1 MLDIP
6 MSPVRH
12 LQCLIC
18 EETYAPDEVAYVC
31 PRHGREGI
39 LDVVY
44 DYEAIARQIDR
55 ATLEASRAF
64 SQWRYRALMPI
75 AVEVAMPPLRVGWTP
90 LYRADRLAAATGLRH
105 VWVKDDGQ
113 QPTGSLKDRASAM
126 AVVKARE
133 QDAAVITTASSGN
146 AAAALSG
153 LCASVGQPN
162 VIFVPEDA
170 PPAKVA
176 QILAYGSTVFLVQ
189 GTYDDAYGLCLEAAD
204 HYGWYNRNTAY
215 NPYMTEGKKTVSYEI
230 CEQLNWK
237 APDVILVGVGD
248 GCIIGGIHKGLR
260 DLHALGWIDTM
271 PRLIGVQA
279 EGSNYLAEAWER
291 SEDVLAKPA
300 IEAHTIADSIRV
312 GLPRDRI
319 KAMRAVKET
328 GGAFLSVSDDE
339 ILAAIPLLA
348 RTSGVFA
355 EPAGATACAGLLK
368 AIAGEHIA
376 PEERVVLINTGSGLK
391 DIGSVEQAAHRVGTH
406 AHRIAPD
413 LDALQAFSF

>member
-1 MLDIP
+1 MNH
-6 MSPVRH
+6 VRY

-18 EETYAPDEVAYVC
+18 GETYAPDDVDYVC
-31 PRHGREGI
+31 PRHGQEGI

-44 DYEAIARQIDR
+44 DYEEIARQV
-55 ATLEASRAF
+55 SRAALETSRDF
-64 SQWRYRALMPI
+64 SQWRYRSLLPI
-75 AVEVAMPPLRVGWTP
+75 APEAAVPPLRVGWTP
-90 LYRADRLAAATGLRH
+90 LYRADRLARAVGLCH

-113 QPTGSLKDRASAM
+113 QPTGSFKDRASAL

-133 QDAAVITTASSGN
+133 KNAAIITTASSGN

-162 VIFVPEDA
+162 VIFVPEQA

-189 GTYDDAYGLCLEAAD
+189 GTYDDAYGLSLEAAE

-215 NPYMTEGKKTVSYEI
+215 NPYMTEGKKTVSYEM

-237 APDVILVGVGD
+237 APDVILVSVGD
-248 GCIIGGIHKGLR
+248 GCIIGGVHKGLR
-260 DLHALGWIDTM
+260 DLLALGWIDKL
-271 PRLIGVQA
+271 PRIIGVQA
-279 EGSNYLAEAWER
+279 DGSNYLTEAWEQH
-291 SEDVLAKPA
+291 EAVLTKPA

-312 GLPRDRI
+312 GLPRDRL
-319 KAMRAVKET
+319 KAMRAVTET
-328 GGAFLSVSDDE
+328 GGVFLSVSDDD
-339 ILAAIPLLA
+339 ILEAIPLLA

-368 AIAGEHIA
+368 AVAQEHIA
-376 PEERVVLINTGSGLK
+376 PEEQVVIINTGSGLK
-391 DIGSVEQAAHRVGTH
+391 DIRSVEQAAQRVGTH
-406 AHRIAPD
+406 ARRIAPD
-413 LDALQAFSF
+413 LASLQEFFSG

>member
-1 MLDIP
+1 MNH
-6 MSPVRH
+6 VRY
-12 LQCLIC
+12 LECLIC
-18 EETYAPDEVAYVC
+18 GETYAPEEVDYVC
-31 PRHGREGI
+31 PRHGQEGI

-44 DYEAIARQIDR
+44 DYEAIARQI
-55 ATLEASRAF
+55 SRAALETSRDF
-64 SQWRYRALMPI
+64 SQWRYRSLLPI
-75 AVEVAMPPLRVGWTP
+75 APEAAVPPLRVGWTP
-90 LYRADRLAAATGLRH
+90 LYRADRLARVVGLRH

-113 QPTGSLKDRASAM
+113 QPTGSFKDRASAL

-133 QDAAVITTASSGN
+133 KNAAIITTASSGN

-162 VIFVPEDA
+162 VIFVPEQA

-189 GTYDDAYGLCLEAAD
+189 GTYDDAYGLCLEAAE

-237 APDVILVGVGD
+237 APDVILVSVGD
-248 GCIIGGIHKGLR
+248 GCIIGGVHKGLR
-260 DLHALGWIDTM
+260 DLLALGWIDKL
-271 PRLIGVQA
+271 PRIIGVQA
-279 EGSNYLAEAWER
+279 DGSNYLTEAWEQH
-291 SEDVLAKPA
+291 EAVLTKPA

-312 GLPRDRI
+312 GLPRDRL
-319 KAMRAVKET
+319 KAMRAVTET
-328 GGAFLSVSDDE
+328 GGVFLSVSDDD
-339 ILAAIPLLA
+339 ILEAIPLLA

-368 AIAGEHIA
+368 AVAQEHIA
-376 PEERVVLINTGSGLK
+376 PEEQVVIINTGSGLK
-391 DIGSVEQAAHRVGTH
+391 DIRSVEQAAQRVGTH
-406 AHRIAPD
+406 ARRIAPD
-413 LDALQAFSF
+413 LASLQEFFSG

>member
-1 MLDIP
+1 
-6 MSPVRH
+6 
-12 LQCLIC
+12 
-18 EETYAPDEVAYVC
+18 
-31 PRHGREGI
+31 
-39 LDVVY
+39 
-44 DYEAIARQIDR
+44 
-55 ATLEASRAF
+55 
-64 SQWRYRALMPI
+64 
-75 AVEVAMPPLRVGWTP
+75 
-90 LYRADRLAAATGLRH
+90 H

-113 QPTGSLKDRASAM
+113 QPTGSFKDRASAL

-133 QDAAVITTASSGN
+133 KNAAIITTASSGN

-162 VIFVPEDA
+162 VIFVPEQA

-189 GTYDDAYGLCLEAAD
+189 GTYDDAYGLCLEAAE

-237 APDVILVGVGD
+237 APDVILVSVGD
-248 GCIIGGIHKGLR
+248 GCIIGGVHKGLR
-260 DLHALGWIDTM
+260 DLLALGWIDKL
-271 PRLIGVQA
+271 PRIIGVQA
-279 EGSNYLAEAWER
+279 DGSNYLTEAWEQH
-291 SEDVLAKPA
+291 EAVLTKPA

-312 GLPRDRI
+312 GLPRDRL
-319 KAMRAVKET
+319 KAMRAVTET
-328 GGAFLSVSDDE
+328 GGVFLSVSDDD
-339 ILAAIPLLA
+339 ILEAIPLLA

-368 AIAGEHIA
+368 AVAQEHIA

-391 DIGSVEQAAHRVGTH
+391 DIRSVEQAAQRVGTH
-406 AHRIAPD
+406 ARRIAPD
-413 LDALQAFSF
+413 LASLQEFFSG

>member
-1 MLDIP
+1 MNH
-6 MSPVRH
+6 VRY

-31 PRHGREGI
+31 PRHGQEGI

-44 DYEAIARQIDR
+44 DYEVIARQ
-55 ATLEASRAF
+55 LSRAALETSRDF
-64 SQWRYRALMPI
+64 SQWRYRSLLPI
-75 AVEVAMPPLRVGWTP
+75 APEAVVPPLRVGWTP
-90 LYRADRLAAATGLRH
+90 LYRADRLARVVGLRQ

-113 QPTGSLKDRASAM
+113 QPTGSFKDRASAL

-133 QDAAVITTASSGN
+133 KNAAIITTASSGN

-162 VIFVPEDA
+162 VIFVPEQA

-189 GTYDDAYGLCLEAAD
+189 GTYDDAYELSLEAAE

-237 APDVILVGVGD
+237 APDVILVSVGD
-248 GCIIGGIHKGLR
+248 GCIIGGVHKGLK
-260 DLHALGWIDTM
+260 DLLALGWIDKL

-279 EGSNYLAEAWER
+279 DGSNYLTQAWEQH
-291 SEDVLAKPA
+291 EAVLTKPA
-300 IEAHTIADSIRV
+300 IEAHTIADSISV
-312 GLPRDRI
+312 GLPRDRL
-319 KAMRAVKET
+319 KAMRAVTET
-328 GGAFLSVSDDE
+328 GGVFLSVSDDD
-339 ILAAIPLLA
+339 ILRAIPLLA

-368 AIAGEHIA
+368 AVAQERIA
-376 PEERVVLINTGSGLK
+376 PEERVVIINTGSGLK
-391 DIGSVEQAAHRVGTH
+391 DIRSVEQAAQRVGTH

-413 LDALQAFSF
+413 LASVQEFF

>member
-1 MLDIP
+1 MNH
-6 MSPVRH
+6 VRY
-12 LQCLIC
+12 LECLIC
-18 EETYAPDEVAYVC
+18 GETYAPEEVDYVC
-31 PRHGREGI
+31 PRHGQEGI

-44 DYEAIARQIDR
+44 DYEAIARQVSR
-55 ATLEASRAF
+55 AALEASRVF
-64 SQWRYRALMPI
+64 SMWRYRSLLPLAPEA
-75 AVEVAMPPLRVGWTP
+75 AVPPLRVGWTP
-90 LYRADRLAAATGLRH
+90 LYRADRLARAIGLRH

-113 QPTGSLKDRASAM
+113 QPTGSFKDRASAL

-133 QDAAVITTASSGN
+133 KNAAVVTTASSGN

-162 VIFVPEDA
+162 VIFVPEQA

-189 GTYDDAYGLCLEAAD
+189 GTYDDAYELCLEAAE

-237 APDVILVGVGD
+237 APDVILVSVGD
-248 GCIIGGIHKGLR
+248 GCIIGGVHKGLH
-260 DLHALGWIDTM
+260 DLRALGWIDKL
-271 PRLIGVQA
+271 PRIIGVQA
-279 EGSNYLAEAWER
+279 DGSNYLTEAWEQH
-291 SEDVLAKPA
+291 EEVLTKPA

-312 GLPRDRI
+312 GLPRDRL
-319 KAMRAVKET
+319 KAMRAVTET
-328 GGAFLSVSDDE
+328 GGVFLSVSDDD
-339 ILAAIPLLA
+339 ILEAIPLLA

-368 AIAGEHIA
+368 AVAQERIA

-391 DIGSVEQAAHRVGTH
+391 DIRSVEQAAQRVGTH
-406 AHRIAPD
+406 ARRVAPD
-413 LDALQAFSF
+413 LASLQELLI

>member
-1 MLDIP
+1 MNH
-6 MSPVRH
+6 VRY

-31 PRHGREGI
+31 PRHGQEGI

-44 DYEAIARQIDR
+44 DYEAIARQ
-55 ATLEASRAF
+55 LSRAALETSRDF
-64 SQWRYRALMPI
+64 SQWRYRSLLPI
-75 AVEVAMPPLRVGWTP
+75 APEAVVPPLRVGWTP
-90 LYRADRLAAATGLRH
+90 LYRADRLARVVGLRH

-113 QPTGSLKDRASAM
+113 QPTGSFKDRASAL

-133 QDAAVITTASSGN
+133 KNAAIITTASSGN

-162 VIFVPEDA
+162 VIFVPEQA

-189 GTYDDAYGLCLEAAD
+189 GTYDDAYELSLEAAE

-237 APDVILVGVGD
+237 APDVILVSVGD
-248 GCIIGGIHKGLR
+248 GCIIGGVHKGLK
-260 DLHALGWIDTM
+260 DLLALGWIDKL

-279 EGSNYLAEAWER
+279 DGSNYLTQAWEQH
-291 SEDVLAKPA
+291 EAVLTKPA
-300 IEAHTIADSIRV
+300 IEAHTIADSISV
-312 GLPRDRI
+312 GLPRDRL
-319 KAMRAVKET
+319 KAMRAVTET
-328 GGAFLSVSDDE
+328 GGVFLSVSDDD
-339 ILAAIPLLA
+339 ILRAIPLLA

-368 AIAGEHIA
+368 AVAQERIA
-376 PEERVVLINTGSGLK
+376 PEERVVIINTGSGLK
-391 DIGSVEQAAHRVGTH
+391 DIRSVEQAAQRVGTH
-406 AHRIAPD
+406 ARRIAPD
-413 LDALQAFSF
+413 LASLQEFF

>member
-1 MLDIP
+1 MNH
-6 MSPVRH
+6 VRY

-18 EETYAPDEVAYVC
+18 GETYAPDDVDYVC
-31 PRHGREGI
+31 PRHGQEGI

-44 DYEAIARQIDR
+44 DYEAIARQI
-55 ATLEASRAF
+55 SRAALETSRDF
-64 SQWRYRALMPI
+64 SQWRYRSLLPI
-75 AVEVAMPPLRVGWTP
+75 APEAVVPPLRVGWTP
-90 LYRADRLAAATGLRH
+90 LYRADRLARVVGLRH

-113 QPTGSLKDRASAM
+113 QPTGSFKDRASAL

-133 QDAAVITTASSGN
+133 KNAAIITTASSGN

-162 VIFVPEDA
+162 VIFVPEQA

-189 GTYDDAYGLCLEAAD
+189 GTYDDAYGLCLEAAE

-215 NPYMTEGKKTVSYEI
+215 NPYMTEGKKTVSYEM

-237 APDVILVGVGD
+237 APDVILVSVGD
-248 GCIIGGIHKGLR
+248 GCIIGGVHKGLR
-260 DLHALGWIDTM
+260 DLLALGWIDKL
-271 PRLIGVQA
+271 PRIIGVQA
-279 EGSNYLAEAWER
+279 DGSNYLTEAWEQH
-291 SEDVLAKPA
+291 EAVLTKPA

-312 GLPRDRI
+312 GLPRDRL
-319 KAMRAVKET
+319 KAMCAVTET
-328 GGAFLSVSDDE
+328 GGVFLSVSDDD
-339 ILAAIPLLA
+339 ILEAIPLLA

-368 AIAGEHIA
+368 AVAQEHIA
-376 PEERVVLINTGSGLK
+376 PEEQVVIINTGSGLK
-391 DIGSVEQAAHRVGTH
+391 DIRSVEQAAQRVGTH
-406 AHRIAPD
+406 ARRIAPD
-413 LDALQAFSF
+413 LASLQEFFSG

>member
-1 MLDIP
+1 MNT
-6 MSPVRH
+6 VRY

-18 EETYAPDEVAYVC
+18 GERYAPDEVAYVC

-44 DYEAIARQIDR
+44 DYEAIARQVSR
-55 ATLEASRAF
+55 EALKNSRDC
-64 SQWRYRALMPI
+64 SQWRYRSLLPMAPE
-75 AVEVAMPPLRVGWTP
+75 AVVPPLRVGWTP
-90 LYRADRLAAATGLRH
+90 LYRADRLAETVGLRR

-113 QPTGSLKDRASAM
+113 QPTGSFKDRASAL

-133 QDAAVITTASSGN
+133 KDAAVITTASSGN

-162 VIFVPEDA
+162 VIFVPEQA

-189 GTYDDAYGLCLEAAD
+189 GTYDDAYGLCLEAAE

-237 APDVILVGVGD
+237 APDVIVVSVGD
-248 GCIIGGIHKGLR
+248 GCIIGGVHKGLH
-260 DLHALGWIDTM
+260 DLRALRWIDKL
-271 PRLIGVQA
+271 PRIIGVQA
-279 EGSNYLAEAWER
+279 DGSNYLTEAWEQH
-291 SEDVLAKPA
+291 EEVLTKPA
-300 IEAHTIADSIRV
+300 IEARTIADSIRV
-312 GLPRDRI
+312 GLPRDRL
-319 KAMRAVKET
+319 KAMRAVTET
-328 GGAFLSVSDDE
+328 GGAFLSVSDDD
-339 ILAAIPLLA
+339 ILRAIPLLA

-355 EPAGATACAGLLK
+355 EPAGATACAGLIK
-368 AIAGEHIA
+368 AVTQERIA

-391 DIGSVEQAAHRVGTH
+391 DIRGVEQAAQRVGTH
-406 AHRIAPD
+406 AQRVAPD
-413 LDALQAFSF
+413 LASLQEFFSG

>member
-1 MLDIP
+1 MNH
-6 MSPVRH
+6 VRY

-31 PRHGREGI
+31 PRHGQEGI

-44 DYEAIARQIDR
+44 DYEAIARQ
-55 ATLEASRAF
+55 LSRAALETSRDF
-64 SQWRYRALMPI
+64 SQWRYRSLLPI
-75 AVEVAMPPLRVGWTP
+75 APEAAVPPLRVGWTP
-90 LYRADRLAAATGLRH
+90 LYRADRLARVVGLRH

-113 QPTGSLKDRASAM
+113 QPTGSFKDRASAL

-133 QDAAVITTASSGN
+133 KNAAIITTASSGN

-162 VIFVPEDA
+162 VIFVPEQA

-176 QILAYGSTVFLVQ
+176 QILAYGSTVFLVE
-189 GTYDDAYGLCLEAAD
+189 GTYDEAYELSLEAAQ

-237 APDVILVGVGD
+237 APDVILVSVGD
-248 GCIIGGIHKGLR
+248 GCIIGGVHKGLC
-260 DLHALGWIDTM
+260 DLLALGWIDKM

-279 EGSNYLAEAWER
+279 DGSNYLTQAWEQH
-291 SEDVLAKPA
+291 EAVLTKPA
-300 IEAHTIADSIRV
+300 IEAHTIADSISV
-312 GLPRDRI
+312 GLPRDRL
-319 KAMRAVKET
+319 KAMRAVTET
-328 GGAFLSVSDDE
+328 GGVFLSVSDDD
-339 ILAAIPLLA
+339 ILRAIPLLA

-368 AIAGEHIA
+368 AVAQERIA
-376 PEERVVLINTGSGLK
+376 PEERVVIINTGSGLK
-391 DIGSVEQAAHRVGTH
+391 DIRSVEQAAQRVGTH
-406 AHRIAPD
+406 VHRIAPE
-413 LDALQAFSF
+413 LASLQEFF

>member
-1 MLDIP
+1 MNH
-6 MSPVRH
+6 VRY

-31 PRHGREGI
+31 PRHGQEGI

-44 DYEAIARQIDR
+44 DYEVIARQ
-55 ATLEASRAF
+55 LSRAALETSRDF
-64 SQWRYRALMPI
+64 SQWRYRSLLPI
-75 AVEVAMPPLRVGWTP
+75 APEAAVPPLRVGWTP
-90 LYRADRLAAATGLRH
+90 LYRADRLARVVGLRH

-113 QPTGSLKDRASAM
+113 QPTGSFKDRASAL

-133 QDAAVITTASSGN
+133 KNAAIITTASSGN

-162 VIFVPEDA
+162 VIFVPEQA

-189 GTYDDAYGLCLEAAD
+189 GTYDDAYELSLEAAE

-237 APDVILVGVGD
+237 APDVILVSVGD
-248 GCIIGGIHKGLR
+248 GCIIGGVHKGLK
-260 DLHALGWIDTM
+260 DLLALGWIDKL

-279 EGSNYLAEAWER
+279 DGSNYLTQAWEQH
-291 SEDVLAKPA
+291 EAVLTKPA
-300 IEAHTIADSIRV
+300 IEAHTIADSISV
-312 GLPRDRI
+312 GLPRDRL
-319 KAMRAVKET
+319 KAMRAVTET
-328 GGAFLSVSDDE
+328 GGVFLSVSDDD
-339 ILAAIPLLA
+339 ILRAIPLLA

-368 AIAGEHIA
+368 AVAQERIA
-376 PEERVVLINTGSGLK
+376 PEERVVIINTGSGLK
-391 DIGSVEQAAHRVGTH
+391 DIRSVEQAAQRVGTH

-413 LDALQAFSF
+413 LASVQEFF